1 MTYFFYICT
10 FVLLLIF
17 QTTIMPYF
25 PMFDRFYD
33 LLAPFVIYLG
43 LFRSTRESIPIIIVF
58 GFIMDNLSGGPLGLY
73 LTTYLWLFAGVK
85 WVITILQVRDNVLLP
100 FVVAAGVLL
109 ENIIFMGTITMF
121 ESGSRFSQADLG
133 TVAVQ
138 VVWALVTGPIFLI
151 LFNRLHQRWD
161 QYFKEMFSS
170 STS

>member
-17 QTTIMPYF
+17 KTTVMPYF
-25 PMFDRFYD
+25 LLFDRFYD

-43 LFRSTRESIPIIIVF
+43 LFRSVRESIPIIIIF

-85 WVITILQVRDNVLLP
+85 WVITILRVRDNILLP

-109 ENIIFMGTITMF
+109 ENIIFMGAITMF
-121 ESGSRFSQADLG
+121 ESGSRFSQADFS

-138 VVWALVTGPIFLI
+138 VLWALVTGPIFLI
-151 LFNRLHQRWD
+151 FFKYLHQRWD
-161 QYFKEMFSS
+161 KWSGEILGSP
-170 STS
+170 TS

>member
-17 QTTIMPYF
+17 KTTVMPYF
-25 PMFDRFYD
+25 LLFDRFYD

-43 LFRSTRESIPIIIVF
+43 LFRSVRESIPIIIIF

-85 WVITILQVRDNVLLP
+85 WIITILRVRNNVLLA

-109 ENIIFMGTITMF
+109 ENIIFMGAITMF
-121 ESGSRFSQADLG
+121 ESGSRFSQADFS

-138 VVWALVTGPIFLI
+138 VLWALVTGPIFLI
-151 LFNRLHQRWD
+151 FFKYLHQRWD
-161 QYFKEMFSS
+161 KWSGEILGSP
-170 STS
+170 TS

>member
-17 QTTIMPYF
+17 QTTIMPCF
-25 PMFDRFYD
+25 LLFDRFYD

-109 ENIIFMGTITMF
+109 ENIIFMGAITMF

-161 QYFKEMFSS
+161 QYFKEMFSP

>member
-1 MTYFFYICT
+1 MPCF
-10 FVLLLIF
+10 LL
-17 QTTIMPYF
+17 
-25 PMFDRFYD
+25 FDRFYD

-100 FVVAAGVLL
+100 FVVAVGVLL

-161 QYFKEMFSS
+161 QYFKEMFSP

>member
-1 MTYFFYICT
+1 MPCF
-10 FVLLLIF
+10 LL
-17 QTTIMPYF
+17 
-25 PMFDRFYD
+25 FDRFYD

-73 LTTYLWLFAGVK
+73 LTTYLWLFAVVK

-161 QYFKEMFSS
+161 QYFKEMFSP

>member
-17 QTTIMPYF
+17 QTTIMPCF
-25 PMFDRFYD
+25 LLFDRFYD

-85 WVITILQVRDNVLLP
+85 LVITILRVRDNVLLP

-161 QYFKEMFSS
+161 QYFKEMFSP